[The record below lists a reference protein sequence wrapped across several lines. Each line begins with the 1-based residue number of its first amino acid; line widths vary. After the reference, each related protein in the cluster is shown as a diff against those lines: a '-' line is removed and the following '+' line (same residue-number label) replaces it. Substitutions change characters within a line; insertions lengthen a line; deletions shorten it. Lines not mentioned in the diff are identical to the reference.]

1 MPTIRNCKFA
11 FKCTRTWESLIE
23 TGQVDIRFCG
33 DCQQAVHY
41 CHTDGELA
49 EAIRLNRCVAIERPA
64 AARGIERTLG
74 LPG

>member
-1 MPTIRNCKFA
+1 MHPHR
-11 FKCTRTWESLIE
+11 ESLIE

-64 AARGIERTLG
+64 AAARGSNAPSV